1 MSFSESQEQNLKL
14 ILKVQSDAYNEAINR
29 INNDV
34 NEMKKYYEKR
44 LNDLQYSL
52 EFTQKE
58 NEDFKQELK
67 SLKKENNELTKN
79 LNCCTG
85 EIHAFEQ
92 QIKVLNDKIDN
103 MDDKQRKDNLIISGL
118 NEDMNE
124 NNEQCHKKTVKFIR
138 EKLNVPEINIAA
150 AHRIGKYKSQDKNR
164 DVLVKFRTHDERDMV
179 FRKKV
184 NLKGQ
189 NIFIKED
196 FCKETL
202 DIRKNLLPKLK
213 EARNE
218 GKVAFIKYRELVIK
232 PEKFKRFHS
241 KTDDVTTSTATK
253 VQDAVQRIEDAETPD
268 VSSLPSPRILTT
280 PSTPKQS
287 TDTNRSYQLRQ
298 NQQIKYSK

>member
-150 AHRIGKYKSQDKNR
+150 AHRIGKYKSQDMNR
-164 DVLVKFRTHDERDMV
+164 DVLVKLELMM
-179 FRKKV
+179 
-184 NLKGQ
+184 
-189 NIFIKED
+189 KE
-196 FCKETL
+196 
-202 DIRKNLLPKLK
+202 IRYL
-213 EARNE
+213 
-218 GKVAFIKYRELVIK
+218 
-232 PEKFKRFHS
+232 EKR
-241 KTDDVTTSTATK
+241 
-253 VQDAVQRIEDAETPD
+253 
-268 VSSLPSPRILTT
+268 
-280 PSTPKQS
+280 
-287 TDTNRSYQLRQ
+287 
-298 NQQIKYSK
+298 